1 MAESVNTRELILDIL
16 LDIEKNGQYSH
27 AAVGNVLEKYQY
39 LDKQDR
45 AFISRMAEGTLEC
58 QIQLDYVI
66 DQFSSM
72 PVRKMKPVIRCILRS
87 AVYQICRMDAVPD
100 SAACNEAVKLAKKR
114 GFWNLGGFVNGV
126 LRNISRSRDN
136 IRWPDRK
143 QEPLAYLSVRYSMP
157 AWIIQ
162 MWKEQFSMD
171 WEKESGLE
179 RMERLLQAFSAPA
192 PVTIRTDTSRCTPQQ
207 LKQMLEAEGIR
218 ASICAEL
225 PYALQIEGFDR
236 LQQLPGFQEGL
247 FYIQDISSMLAAEAA
262 HPSEGSFVVD
272 VCAAPGGKAIHIA
285 QMLHGTGRVL
295 ARDLTE
301 YKTGL
306 LRENIRR
313 CQAANLEVQTWD
325 ARILDETLLE
335 KADAVIAD
343 LPCSGLGVLRRKKD
357 IRYRMTPEKLEELAA
372 LQREILSVSCR
383 YVKKGGCM
391 VYSTC
396 TVSRRENEDNVQ
408 QFLREHA
415 EFELAQS
422 RQILPGEGGGDGF
435 YIARLLKNG

>member
-1 MAESVNTRELILDIL
+1 
-16 LDIEKNGQYSH
+16 
-27 AAVGNVLEKYQY
+27 
-39 LDKQDR
+39 
-45 AFISRMAEGTLEC
+45 
-58 QIQLDYVI
+58 
-66 DQFSSM
+66 
-72 PVRKMKPVIRCILRS
+72 
-87 AVYQICRMDAVPD
+87 
-100 SAACNEAVKLAKKR
+100 
-114 GFWNLGGFVNGV
+114 
-126 LRNISRSRDN
+126 
-136 IRWPDRK
+136 
-143 QEPLAYLSVRYSMP
+143 
-157 AWIIQ
+157 
-162 MWKEQFSMD
+162 
-171 WEKESGLE
+171 
-179 RMERLLQAFSAPA
+179 
-192 PVTIRTDTSRCTPQQ
+192 
-207 LKQMLEAEGIR
+207 
-218 ASICAEL
+218 
-225 PYALQIEGFDR
+225 
-236 LQQLPGFQEGL
+236 
-247 FYIQDISSMLAAEAA
+247 MLAAEAA

-435 YIARLLKNG
+435 YIARLLKKG